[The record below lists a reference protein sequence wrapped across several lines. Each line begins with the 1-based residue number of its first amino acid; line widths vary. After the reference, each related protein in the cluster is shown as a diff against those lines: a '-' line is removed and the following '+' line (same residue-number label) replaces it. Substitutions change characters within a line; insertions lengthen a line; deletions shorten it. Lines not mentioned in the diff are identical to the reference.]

1 MMIHYKD
8 SGKSDETVTL
18 LSKLRN
24 SENHIE
30 VQLDMSELDLTTAE
44 IKATY
49 DEIRNWVQEN
59 FGLHVTNLNIAK
71 TKKKCGFELR
81 KNYNLPKCENS
92 RSPGTTKEKEEA
104 ILEAFKHF
112 KIV

>member
-49 DEIRNWVQEN
+49 DESAVGCR
-59 FGLHVTNLNIAK
+59 K
-71 TKKKCGFELR
+71 TMAR
-81 KNYNLPKCENS
+81 M
-92 RSPGTTKEKEEA
+92 
-104 ILEAFKHF
+104 
-112 KIV
+112 

>member
-1 MMIHYKD
+1 MTRVEDGEEVWGFDFPDDEHDESFLPPKD
-8 SGKSDETVTL
+8 RHVETVTL

-24 SENHIE
+24 SENYIE

-71 TKKKCGFELR
+71 TKKK
-81 KNYNLPKCENS
+81 
-92 RSPGTTKEKEEA
+92 
-104 ILEAFKHF
+104 
-112 KIV
+112 